1 MKDLSHILGKEFD
14 SKLTGMGYGTIRKCG
29 AGLPADFS
37 VLKFG
42 VPFAEDDCG
51 NLFTQ
56 TQNGSVCFWDHETD
70 DLTVIAA
77 SWTEFASGC
86 VEPKE
91 VKLQPGQV
99 KRVWVDPN
107 FKPKFK

>member
-1 MKDLSHILGKEFD
+1 MNDLSAIFGKEFD
-14 SKLTGMGYGTIRKCG
+14 SKLTGTGYGVFRARG
-29 AGLPADFS
+29 AGLPEGFS
-37 VLKFG
+37 NAKFG
-42 VPFAEDDCG
+42 APFAEDSCG

-56 TQNGSVCFWDHETD
+56 FPNGSICFWDHETD

-77 SWTEFASGC
+77 SWDEFAIGC

-91 VKLQPGQV
+91 VKLNPGQV

-107 FKPKFK
+107 FRPKFK